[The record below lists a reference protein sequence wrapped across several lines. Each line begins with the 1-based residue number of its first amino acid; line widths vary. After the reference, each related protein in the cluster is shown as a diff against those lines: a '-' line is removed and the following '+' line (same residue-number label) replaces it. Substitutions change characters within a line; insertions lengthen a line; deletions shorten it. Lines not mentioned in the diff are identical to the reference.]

1 MMDWTLSI
9 AILIGGLLLSMG
21 IGLPVALGFLVINV
35 IGTYFFMG
43 GERGITQMV
52 ANATMAVSTYSLA
65 PVPLF
70 LVMGSLFFHSGLAR
84 RVLDAIDVLI
94 GRLPARLSYLTV
106 TSGTVFAALSGSS
119 LANTGMLGTLMVP
132 EMVKRGYKK
141 HMAIGPILGSGGL
154 AVIIPPSTL
163 AVLFGSLARIDIGGL
178 LVAGLLPGLIL
189 AILYAILIFV
199 QSKIDPEAAPTYDY
213 VPKPFGERIMIFA
226 RDILPMA
233 AIIFAVVGS
242 ILTGIATPTES
253 GALGILAVGI
263 LALIFRALDM
273 KAITTAISDAARVT
287 GMTFLLITA
296 SSTFAQLLAFSG
308 ASAGFVRW
316 ATSLQM
322 GPTETLLVMALIL
335 LILGM
340 FMDQVSMMLITL
352 PIFVPLA
359 MSLQFDMIWWGLI
372 MLLMLEVSFTTP
384 PFGLLLFV
392 MHGVSPR
399 GTTLQE
405 VARAALPYIFC
416 VFLLVALV
424 ITFPILATLIPSL
437 M

>member
-21 IGLPVALGFLVINV
+21 IGLPVALGFFVINI
-35 IGTYFFMG
+35 IGVFLFMG
-43 GERGITQMV
+43 GARGIDQMI
-52 ANATMAVSTYSLA
+52 ANATVAVSTYSLA

-70 LVMGSLFFHSGLAR
+70 LVMGALFFHSGLAR

-132 EMVKRGYKK
+132 EMMKRGYKK

-178 LVAGLLPGLIL
+178 LVAGLLPGLVL

-199 QSKIDPEAAPTYDY
+199 QAKWDPEAAPSYEY
-213 VPKPFGERIMIFA
+213 VPKPLGERLYIFA

-233 AIIFAVVGS
+233 MIIFAVVGS

-253 GALGILAVGI
+253 GALGIVAVAL
-263 LALIFRALDM
+263 LALFFKALDV

-308 ASAGFVRW
+308 ASSGMVRW
-316 ATSLQM
+316 ATSMDL
-322 GPTETLLVMALIL
+322 GPTQTLLIMALIL
-335 LILGM
+335 LVLGM

-392 MHGVSPR
+392 MYGVSPP
-399 GTTLQE
+399 GTTLPD
-405 VARAALPYIFC
+405 VAKAALPYIAC
-416 VFLLVALV
+416 VFLLIAMV
-424 ITFPILATLIPSL
+424 ILYPPLATFIPSL

>member
-1 MMDWTLSI
+1 MMDWTISVSI
-9 AILIGGLLLSMG
+9 LVGGLLFSMG
-21 IGLPVALGFLVINV
+21 VGLPVALGFFLINI
-35 IGTYFFMG
+35 IGVFLFMG
-43 GERGITQMV
+43 GARGIDQMI

-70 LVMGSLFFHSGLAR
+70 LVMGALFFHSGLAR

-94 GRLPARLSYLTV
+94 GGLPARLSYLTV

-119 LANTGMLGTLMVP
+119 LANTGMLGSLMVP
-132 EMVKRGYKK
+132 EMMKRGYKK

-178 LVAGLLPGLIL
+178 LVAGLLPGVIL
-189 AILYAILIFV
+189 AFFYVVLIYV
-199 QSKIDPEAAPTYDY
+199 QAKIDPDAAPSYDFI
-213 VPKPFGERIMIFA
+213 PLPMGQRLFIFC
-226 RDILPMA
+226 RDIMPMVV
-233 AIIFAVVGS
+233 IILAVVGS
-242 ILTGIATPTES
+242 ILAGIATPTES
-253 GALGILAVGI
+253 GALGIVAVAL

-273 KAITTAISDAARVT
+273 KAVTTAVSDAARVT
-287 GMTFLLITA
+287 AMTFLLITA

-308 ASAGFVRW
+308 ASSGMVRW
-316 ATSLQM
+316 ATSLDM
-322 GPTETLLVMALIL
+322 GPTQTLLMMALIL
-335 LILGM
+335 LVLGM

-359 MSLQFDMIWWGLI
+359 MSLHYDMIWWGLI

-392 MHGVSPR
+392 MHGVSPP
-399 GTTLQE
+399 GTTLPE
-405 VARAALPYIFC
+405 VARAALPYIAC
-416 VFLLVALV
+416 VFLLIAL
-424 ITFPILATLIPSL
+424 IILFPPLATFIPSL

>member
-1 MMDWTLSI
+1 MMDWTVSI
-9 AILIGGLLLSMG
+9 AILIGGLIVSMG
-21 IGLPVALGFLVINV
+21 IGLPVALGFFLINV
-35 IGTYFFMG
+35 VGVFLFMG
-43 GERGITQMV
+43 GARGIDQMIS
-52 ANATMAVSTYSLA
+52 NATMAVSTYSLA

-119 LANTGMLGTLMVP
+119 LANTGMLGSLMVP
-132 EMVKRGYKK
+132 EMMKRGYKK

-163 AVLFGSLARIDIGGL
+163 AVLFGSLARIDIGAL
-178 LVAGLLPGLIL
+178 LIAGLLPGVVL
-189 AILYAILIFV
+189 ALLYAILIFA
-199 QSKIDPEAAPTYDY
+199 QAKIDPEAAPNYDY
-213 VPKPFGERIMIFA
+213 EPVPLLKRLGIFA
-226 RDILPMA
+226 RDVMPMVV
-233 AIIFAVVGS
+233 IVMAVVGS

-253 GALGILAVGI
+253 GALGIVAVAI
-263 LALIFRALDM
+263 LALLFKALDW
-273 KAITTAISDAARVT
+273 KALTDAVQDAARVT

-308 ASAGFVRW
+308 ASSGLVRW
-316 ATSLQM
+316 ATSLEM
-322 GPTETLLVMALIL
+322 GPTETLLIMALIL
-335 LILGM
+335 LVLGM

-359 MSLQFDMIWWGLI
+359 LSLQFDMVWWGLI

-392 MHGVSPR
+392 MHGVSPP
-399 GTTLQE
+399 GTTLPE
-405 VARAALPYIFC
+405 VARAALPYILC
-416 VFLLVALV
+416 VFILIGLV
-424 ITFPILATLIPSL
+424 ILFPSLATFLPSL

>member
-21 IGLPVALGFLVINV
+21 IGLPVALGFFVINV
-35 IGTYFFMG
+35 IGVFLFMG
-43 GERGITQMV
+43 GARGIDQMI
-52 ANATMAVSTYSLA
+52 ANATLAVSTYSLA

-132 EMVKRGYKK
+132 EMMKRGYKK

-163 AVLFGSLARIDIGGL
+163 AVLFGSLAQIDIGGL
-178 LVAGLLPGLIL
+178 LVAGLIPGLIL
-189 AILYAILIFV
+189 ACLYAVLIFV
-199 QSKIDPEAAPTYDY
+199 QAKVDPEAAPTYDY
-213 VPKPFGERIMIFA
+213 EPLPMSLRIKVFC

-233 AIIFAVVGS
+233 VIILAVVGS
-242 ILTGIATPTES
+242 ILTGFATPTES
-253 GALGILAVGI
+253 GALGIVAVAI
-263 LALIFRALDM
+263 LALIFKALDM
-273 KAITTAISDAARVT
+273 EAVTTAIADAARVT

-308 ASAGFVRW
+308 ASSGMVRW
-316 ATSLQM
+316 ATSMEM

-359 MSLQFDMIWWGLI
+359 ASLHFDMVWWGLI

-392 MHGVSPR
+392 MYGVSPP
-399 GTTLQE
+399 GTTLPE
-405 VARAALPYIFC
+405 VARAALPYIAC
-416 VFLLVALV
+416 VFVLIGLV
-424 ITFPILATLIPSL
+424 IVFPTLATFIPSL

>member
-1 MMDWTLSI
+1 
-9 AILIGGLLLSMG
+9 
-21 IGLPVALGFLVINV
+21 
-35 IGTYFFMG
+35 MG
-43 GERGITQMV
+43 GARGIDQMIS
-52 ANATMAVSTYSLA
+52 NATMAVSTYSLA

-119 LANTGMLGTLMVP
+119 LANTGMLGSLMVP
-132 EMVKRGYKK
+132 EMMKRGYKK

-163 AVLFGSLARIDIGGL
+163 AVLFGSLARIDIGAL
-178 LVAGLLPGLIL
+178 LIAGLLPGVVL
-189 AILYAILIFV
+189 ALLYAILIFA
-199 QSKIDPEAAPTYDY
+199 QAKIDPEAAPNYDY
-213 VPKPFGERIMIFA
+213 EPVPLLKRLGIFA
-226 RDILPMA
+226 RDVMPMVV
-233 AIIFAVVGS
+233 IVMAVVGS

-253 GALGILAVGI
+253 GALGIVAVAI
-263 LALIFRALDM
+263 LALLFKALDW
-273 KAITTAISDAARVT
+273 KAVTDAVQDAARVT

-308 ASAGFVRW
+308 ASSGLVRW
-316 ATSLQM
+316 ATSLEM
-322 GPTETLLVMALIL
+322 GPTETLLIMALIL
-335 LILGM
+335 LVLGM

-359 MSLQFDMIWWGLI
+359 LSLQFDMVWWGLI

-392 MHGVSPR
+392 MHGVSPP
-399 GTTLQE
+399 GTTLPE
-405 VARAALPYIFC
+405 VARAALPYILC
-416 VFLLVALV
+416 VFILIGLV
-424 ITFPILATLIPSL
+424 ILFPSLATFLPSL

>member
-1 MMDWTLSI
+1 MMDWTLSG
-9 AILIGGLLLSMG
+9 AILIGGLIFSMG
-21 IGLPVALGFLVINV
+21 IGLPVALGFFLINL
-35 IGTYFFMG
+35 IGVFLFMG
-43 GERGITQMV
+43 GYRGIEQMI
-52 ANATMAVSTYSLA
+52 ANATMAVSNYSLA

-84 RVLDAIDVLI
+84 RVLDAIDVMI

-141 HMAIGPILGSGGL
+141 HMAMGPILGSGGL

-163 AVLFGSLARIDIGGL
+163 AVLFGSLAQIDIGGL
-178 LVAGLLPGLIL
+178 LVAGLLPGLVL
-189 AILYAILIFV
+189 AVLYCVLIYV
-199 QSKIDPEAAPTYDY
+199 QAKIDPEAAPSYDY
-213 VPKPFGERIMIFA
+213 VPLPLAERIKIFC
-226 RDILPMA
+226 RDIMPMVV
-233 AIIFAVVGS
+233 IVMAVVGS
-242 ILTGIATPTES
+242 ILTGFATPTES
-253 GALGILAVGI
+253 GALGIVSVLLLAI
-263 LALIFRALDM
+263 FFRALEW
-273 KAITTAISDAARVT
+273 KGVVAAITDAARVT

-308 ASAGFVRW
+308 ASTGMVTW
-316 ATSLQM
+316 ATSLDM
-322 GPTETLLVMALIL
+322 GPTQMLLMMALIL
-335 LILGM
+335 LVLGM

-352 PIFVPLA
+352 PIFVPIA
-359 MSLQFDMIWWGLI
+359 ISLQFDMIWWGLI

-392 MHGVSPR
+392 MHGVAPK
-399 GTTLQE
+399 GTTLPE
-405 VARAALPYIFC
+405 VARAALPYILC
-416 VFLLVALV
+416 VFALIGLVML
-424 ITFPILATLIPSL
+424 FPPLATFIPSL

>member
-9 AILIGGLLLSMG
+9 SILIGGLLVSMG
-21 IGLPVALGFLVINV
+21 IGMPVALGFFIINL

-43 GERGITQMV
+43 GSRGIEQML
-52 ANATMAVSTYSLA
+52 ANATISVSTYALA

-132 EMVKRGYKK
+132 EMMKRGYKK

-163 AVLFGSLARIDIGGL
+163 AVLLGSLAGIDIGGL

-189 AILYAILIFV
+189 AIMYAVLIFA
-199 QSKIDPEAAPTYDY
+199 QTKIDPEAAPVYDY
-213 VPKPFGERIMIFA
+213 EPRPVGERIMIFV

-253 GALGILAVGI
+253 GALGVLAVGI
-263 LALIFRALDM
+263 LALIFKALSLNS
-273 KAITTAISDAARVT
+273 ITTAIADAARVT

-316 ATSLQM
+316 ATSLDM
-322 GPTETLLVMALIL
+322 GPTQTLLIMALIL
-335 LILGM
+335 LVLGM

-359 MSLQFDMIWWGLI
+359 LSLHYDMVWWGLI

-392 MHGVSPR
+392 MHGVSPP
-399 GTTLQE
+399 GTTLPE
-405 VARAALPYIFC
+405 VARAALPYIGC
-416 VFLLVALV
+416 VFLVIALV
-424 ITFPILATLIPSL
+424 IIFPSLATFIPSL
-437 M
+437 L

>member
-9 AILIGGLLLSMG
+9 AILIGGLLFSMG
-21 IGLPVALGFLVINV
+21 IGLPVALGFLLINV

-43 GERGITQMV
+43 GVRGIDQMI

-132 EMVKRGYKK
+132 EMMKRGYKK

-189 AILYAILIFV
+189 ACLYAILIFV
-199 QSKIDPEAAPTYDY
+199 QAKWDPTAAPVYDY
-213 VPKPFGERIMIFA
+213 VPKPIGERVLIFC

-273 KAITTAISDAARVT
+273 KAVTTAVADAARVT

-308 ASAGFVRW
+308 ASNGFVRW
-316 ATSLQM
+316 ATSLNM
-322 GPTETLLVMALIL
+322 GPTEMLLVMALIL
-335 LILGM
+335 LLLGM

-352 PIFVPLA
+352 PVFVPIA

-392 MHGVSPR
+392 MQGVSPR
-399 GTTLQE
+399 GTTLPE
-405 VARAALPYIFC
+405 VARAALPYILC
-416 VFLLVALV
+416 VFLLVGLV
-424 ITFPILATLIPSL
+424 IVFPTLATLIPS
-437 M
+437 MM